1 MNLVRINTSAFSEED
16 FILMTDLSAQDIK
29 MVVSPMV
36 NQERDSDEMYSNDDY
51 YWSLKDAYPKAT
63 IEMYQE
69 DSIEVISF

>member
-16 FILMTDLSAQDIK
+16 FILMTDLSAHDIK

-69 DSIEVISF
+69 DSIEIISF